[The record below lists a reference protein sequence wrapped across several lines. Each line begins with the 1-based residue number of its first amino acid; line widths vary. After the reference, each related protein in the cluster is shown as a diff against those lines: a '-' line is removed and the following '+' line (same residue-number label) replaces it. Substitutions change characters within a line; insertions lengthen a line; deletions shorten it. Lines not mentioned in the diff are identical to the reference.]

1 MSNNMLT
8 STNSEHEVHDL
19 NEYAFAKEVVKSHP
33 KIISIYAKI
42 LPVLY
47 HFAAYQCVWPVI
59 TIIED
64 SKLLAEMQLEYYSK
78 IHSTKGLVKNGEKRK
93 K

>member
-1 MSNNMLT
+1 MLE
-8 STNSEHEVHDL
+8 STDEHGVHDL
-19 NEYAFAKEVVKSHP
+19 TEYSFACEVIKSHP

-64 SKLLAEMQLEYYSK
+64 SKLLAEMQLSYYQK

>member
-1 MSNNMLT
+1 MKKDMLE
-8 STNSEHEVHDL
+8 STDEHGVHDL
-19 NEYAFAKEVVKSHP
+19 NEYAFAKEVLKSHP

-47 HFAAYQCVWPVI
+47 HFAAYQCVFPVI

-64 SKLLAEMQLEYYSK
+64 SKLLAEMQLTHYQK
-78 IHSTKGLVKNGEKRK
+78 IYSTKGLVKNGENRKR
-93 K
+93 